1 MKNVCLSILL
11 GVLVLSIPPATG
23 AEEPP
28 AKPEPQTQTAPAVPG
43 TPPPVDLQERRPTV
57 SPPSDE
63 EIRAA
68 VEEALA
74 RAVSIS
80 EHAKLRVGCEEGI
93 LTLSGEAE
101 TLEVL
106 HEARRLSGDTR
117 GVLDVAVAA
126 GISTRGAPDPQIL
139 LEIQQALDIP
149 TFRGDSISVGVQ
161 GGQVTLNGT
170 AATFAGKLLAES
182 AASAVPGVVE
192 IVNNLRVVA
201 PREGDDTELER
212 RIQRLLTGGLA
223 PVPGAFTVT
232 VQGGRAIL
240 KGKVPLFSHRIQ
252 AERLALSVGGIS
264 SVDNRLKVDP
274 SFLLP
279 GHPPQSQP

>member
-1 MKNVCLSILL
+1 MVLETILQGDPSPGTGYGQKTERGPKWKRKTPGGGESMKNVPLSILL
-11 GVLVLSIPPATG
+11 AVLVLSIPPASG
-23 AEEPP
+23 EEGPP
-28 AKPEPQTQTAPAVPG
+28 PTPAPQTQTAPAVPG

-126 GISTRGAPDPQIL
+126 GISTRGAPDP
-139 LEIQQALDIP
+139 P
-149 TFRGDSISVGVQ
+149 
-161 GGQVTLNGT
+161 
-170 AATFAGKLLAES
+170 
-182 AASAVPGVVE
+182 
-192 IVNNLRVVA
+192 
-201 PREGDDTELER
+201 
-212 RIQRLLTGGLA
+212 
-223 PVPGAFTVT
+223 
-232 VQGGRAIL
+232 
-240 KGKVPLFSHRIQ
+240 
-252 AERLALSVGGIS
+252 
-264 SVDNRLKVDP
+264 
-274 SFLLP
+274 
-279 GHPPQSQP
+279 